1 MALKASPD
9 DQALLL
15 DLQALDTKLAQLDH
29 RARSLPEL
37 AALAALATEGDALRI
52 TKLEQQGLLENVQLE
67 LSRLESDVQVVE
79 TRIARD
85 SERLQASSSVKDV
98 AALEQELSALRKRLD
113 DLEEIELSVMEKLE
127 EHQGRVDETSGRL
140 AELLDQVA
148 AIEATRDA
156 ALASISAERT
166 TAAAG
171 RRTIEAKVPADLLA
185 LYEKQRTRYGT
196 GASLLRGGV
205 SLASGVKLLEDE
217 LQKIRAAAPDDV
229 LICPSSDAILVR
241 TDESGL

>member
-15 DLQALDTKLAQLDH
+15 DLQSLDTKLAQLDH
-29 RARSLPEL
+29 RARSVPEL
-37 AALAALATEGDALRI
+37 ATLAALGSQSEALRI
-52 TKLEQQGLLENVQLE
+52 TLAEQSGAAEDIAIE
-67 LSRLESDVQVVE
+67 LRRVESDVEIVE

-98 AALEQELSALRKRLD
+98 AALEQELGSLKKRLN
-113 DLEEIELSVMEKLE
+113 DLEEIELTVMERLE
-127 EHQGRVDETSGRL
+127 EQQATVSSTQSQLDDLASQILEAET
-140 AELLDQVA
+140 A
-148 AIEATRDA
+148 RDA
-156 ALASISAERT
+156 ALATITGERA

-171 RRTIEAKVPADLLA
+171 RRTIEGKVPADLLA

-217 LQKIRAAAPDDV
+217 LQKIRAASPDDV

>member
-1 MALKASPD
+1 MALKASPEH
-9 DQALLL
+9 QTLLL

-37 AALAALATEGDALRI
+37 ATLGGLATEVDVLRRAR
-52 TKLEQQGLLENVQLE
+52 LEQQGLVENVQIE
-67 LSRLESDVQVVE
+67 LSRVESDVQVVE
-79 TRIARD
+79 ARITRD

-98 AALEQELSALRKRLD
+98 AALEQELAALRKRLD
-113 DLEEIELSVMEKLE
+113 DLEEIELSVMEKLD
-127 EHQGRVDETSGRL
+127 EHQHTLTATVAQLDEAL
-140 AELLDQVA
+140 ARQSSVESD
-148 AIEATRDA
+148 RDA
-156 ALASISAERT
+156 ALAALEAERT

-171 RRTIEAKVPADLLA
+171 RRTIESKVPGDLLA
-185 LYEKQRTRYGT
+185 LYEKQRARYGT

-217 LQKIRAAAPDDV
+217 LATIRNAAPDDV